1 MGVLIYPILVVLLL
15 LKGLKKRSAPLVM
28 YFVLLDDP
36 RQVFVILFDGIQL
49 LNRRIDLPLSH
60 VFPVDIT
67 EEVVLLNLA
76 DVPSLYR
83 VRY

>member
-15 LKGLKKRSAPLVM
+15 LEGLEKRSTPLVID
-28 YFVLLDDP
+28 FVLLDDP
-36 RQVFVILFDGIQL
+36 RQVFVILLDGIQL
-49 LNRRIDLPLSH
+49 LNRRIDLPLAH

-76 DVPSLYR
+76 YVPSLYR